1 MGIHLRR
8 FTIPER
14 LSQNYHRKMKL
25 SLALFLVIALVVLF
39 YPEDSDANPGNL
51 RRRAQLARAARARAS
66 RRPQKLGRRF
76 RGQARRGGRTNVE
89 AEAEAPPAPAEDDPE
104 AAAKEGEEGA
114 EEVPAWCDP
123 TNPMGAWLNYKQIRA
138 ICGER
143 GFEDFG
149 PYGGIPVEEE
159 AAEEGAE
166 EVVEEVA
173 EE

>member
-1 MGIHLRR
+1 MSKFILKKY
-8 FTIPER
+8 FTNWNPF
-14 LSQNYHRKMKL
+14 
-25 SLALFLVIALVVLF
+25 LF
-39 YPEDSDANPGNL
+39 S
-51 RRRAQLARAARARAS
+51 S
-66 RRPQKLGRRF
+66 RRPQPRGRRF
-76 RGQARRGGRTNVE
+76 RGQAGRRGRTNVE
-89 AEAEAPPAPAEDDPE
+89 AADAEAPPAPADDE

-114 EEVPAWCDP
+114 EGEEVPAWCDP

-159 AAEEGAE
+159 AAEEGADE
-166 EVVEEVA
+166 GAEEVA

>member
-1 MGIHLRR
+1 
-8 FTIPER
+8 
-14 LSQNYHRKMKL
+14 MKL

-66 RRPQKLGRRF
+66 RRPQPRGRRF
-76 RGQARRGGRTNVE
+76 RGQAGRRGRTNVE
-89 AEAEAPPAPAEDDPE
+89 AADAEAPPAPADDE

-114 EEVPAWCDP
+114 EGEEVPAWCDP

-159 AAEEGAE
+159 AAEEGADEGAE
-166 EVVEEVA
+166 EVPA